1 MGVRGQARMRTRRRG
16 MDERLTVQVQMGMV
30 APSMV
35 VVERDDLRLCE
46 EGQESRKDRENKK
59 P

>member
-1 MGVRGQARMRTRRRG
+1 